1 MCMAISRQER
11 RQSIAKGLQHVV
23 DSRTDLALHALSHIS
38 SASRHAFRLR
48 SPASNLNGSLLAGG
62 HSGHTQESL
71 SAQEG
76 G

>member
-1 MCMAISRQER
+1 MCMAVSRQER
-11 RQSIAKGLQHVV
+11 RQSIPKGLQHVV
-23 DSRTDLALHALSHIS
+23 DSSNRFGAHALSHIS